1 MDLKIQVKK
10 ERTARLQFSDWTQM
24 PDSPLSDA
32 KKQEWAVYRQLL
44 RDLPDAIDYS
54 NVSLDEN
61 HFLVGV
67 EWPKMPE

>member
-1 MDLKIQVKK
+1 MDLEIQVKK

-32 KKQEWAVYRQLL
+32 KKQEWAVYRQSL
-44 RDLPDAIDYS
+44 RDLTNTIDYS

-61 HFLVGV
+61 HFLIGV
-67 EWPKMPE
+67 EWPPPPQ